1 MKNKQHTDYR
11 TPIDRVMESRTGILV
26 IAALA
31 IVMALI
37 FILGPGNYQAIER
50 EEAIAYSGQFEEY
63 EIMKNMRCIHFADG
77 SEHYV
82 YPHTESQDFQNRM
95 KNLPV
100 GTTLHLLINPNA
112 EYVLEIRTDTEELLS
127 FDAEQEAIAAYVR
140 FYVWFG
146 IAILLCAAFL
156 VWFVFKR
163 TSSNKLEQEEQARKE
178 AKRESGLDDTALRRA
193 DFSQKHRVLLEKKIE
208 EYEICYRRVKNVN
221 ELVINGLVYDEKK
234 AIVEFAHTLSA
245 SIDGHLIEAG
255 LDNASY
261 SFIAID
267 GKIIAQKRRLV

>member
-1 MKNKQHTDYR
+1 MKNKQHTVYR
-11 TPIDRVMESRTGILV
+11 TPIDRLMESRTGILV

-37 FILGPGNYQAIER
+37 FIFGPGNYKKIER

-77 SEHYV
+77 MEHYV
-82 YPHTESQDFQNRM
+82 YPHTESMAFQERM
-95 KNLPV
+95 NVLPK
-100 GTTLHLLINPNA
+100 GTTLHLLINPNG

-127 FDAEQEAIAAYVR
+127 FDAEQEAIASYVR

-156 VWFVFKR
+156 VWFVFKKA
-163 TSSNKLEQEEQARKE
+163 SSDKLEQQAQEQKE

-193 DFSQKHRVLLEKKIE
+193 DFSQKHRVLLEKKISG
-208 EYEICYRRVKNVN
+208 YEICYRRVKNVN

-255 LDNASY
+255 LDSANY

-267 GKIIAQKRRLV
+267 GRIIELKRRLV